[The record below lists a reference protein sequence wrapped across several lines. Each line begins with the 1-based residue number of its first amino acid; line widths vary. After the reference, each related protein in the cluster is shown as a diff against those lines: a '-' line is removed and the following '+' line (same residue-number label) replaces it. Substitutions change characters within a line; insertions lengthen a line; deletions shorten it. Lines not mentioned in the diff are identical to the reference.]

1 MNVCDTLSLTFAVN
15 PMENPVGSWIV
26 AALKTER
33 EELQTSLEISDRRK
47 EGHRGPHL
55 HSTAEQ
61 QRRTLKGQRQGTPR
75 GGGTSPGPRKAVL
88 PGGSRGPCQ
97 TPKEGHIR

>member
-15 PMENPVGSWIV
+15 PMENPVGSWNV

-33 EELQTSLEISDRRK
+33 EELQTSLEISDRRT
-47 EGHRGPHL
+47 EVNRGPHL

-61 QRRTLKGQRQGTPR
+61 QRRTLKGQQKGTPR
-75 GGGTSPGPRKAVL
+75 GGETSPGPRKAVL
-88 PGGSRGPCQ
+88 QEGGHGPRQ
-97 TPKEGHIR
+97 SLKEGQIR